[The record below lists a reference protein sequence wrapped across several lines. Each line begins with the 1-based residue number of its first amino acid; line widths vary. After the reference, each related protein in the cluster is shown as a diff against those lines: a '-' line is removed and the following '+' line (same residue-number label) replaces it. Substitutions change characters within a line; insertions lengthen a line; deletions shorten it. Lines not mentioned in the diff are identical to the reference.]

1 MAIQFKHEQLSNGLT
16 VVAECNDQAHTAA
29 VGFFVKAGGR
39 DEDRPVMGVSHFL
52 EHMMFKGT
60 ERRSADDVNREFD
73 EIGADYKAFTSQENT
88 VYYAR
93 VLPEFLPRAVDL
105 FGDMLRPA
113 LRQDDFEME
122 KKVIIEEIGMYD
134 DRPHWRLHDTLMEA
148 HFGEHPL
155 GQRVLGTVESVT
167 ALEVGQMG
175 AYFEHRYS
183 PDNITV
189 AAAGR
194 VDFPRLLADV
204 KELTGSWRPTGAA
217 RDHGEPQLE
226 SQARSVVDTKLTR
239 HYVAAICP
247 GPSAQDE
254 RRYAAGIMA
263 DVLGDSDGS
272 RLYWALVD
280 PGLSDEAD
288 FALQAGDRA
297 GSYVA
302 YASCDPQRAEQVER
316 ILLETIDNYCDSIDP
331 SEIER
336 TKNKLATAATL
347 QGENPS
353 GRMRSLGSHW
363 TYLGEYLP
371 LEEEL
376 GRIMAVTV
384 DDVRRL
390 VDGAPFEPRTVVRLG
405 PG

>member
-1 MAIQFKHEQLSNGLT
+1 MAIQFEHEQLPNGLT
-16 VVAECNDQAHTAA
+16 VLAECNDQAHTAA

-60 ERRSADDVNREFD
+60 KRRSADDVNREFD
-73 EIGADYKAFTSQENT
+73 EIGADYNAVTSQENT

-183 PDNITV
+183 PDNIPV